1 MADYK
6 DLINGILG
14 DVTDKLKDVTRG
26 TEAEAIIDDGK
37 EFVRDAGNYAKMKFN
52 IASAQ
57 EELRR
62 TYLEIGRLYYE
73 ENRDNPSDLFAPL
86 FDRIELLTTDIESK
100 KIVADDLRSNLK
112 FKKTANFEEPLEVI
126 ETEKKDE

>member
-26 TEAEAIIDDGK
+26 TEAETIIDDGK
-37 EFVRDAGNYAKMKFN
+37 EFVRGAGNYAKMKFN

-73 ENRDNPSDLFAPL
+73 ENRDNPNDLFAPL

-126 ETEKKDE
+126 EIEKKDE